1 MLFDSFSWLIRY
13 CPSILDDK
21 DDYPVSEMNNEY
33 LAAYT
38 VGTSSV
44 AACQKWCM
52 YNVSDR
58 VKLVFAVD
66 TDAAELQSPS
76 ACRIWS

>member
-1 MLFDSFSWLIRY
+1 
-13 CPSILDDK
+13 
-21 DDYPVSEMNNEY
+21 MNNEY

-44 AACQKWCM
+44 AACQKCCM

-58 VKLVFAVD
+58 VKLVFTVD
-66 TDAAELQSPS
+66 TDAEELQSPS